1 MTGDRFEGLY
11 GRVYNTVI
19 QTPALRRG
27 IFTLWGSADPLLH
40 LDAIVAA
47 AAAEAGEGAI
57 LDVPCGGGTVLALL
71 QRAGFG
77 GSVIETDRAAA
88 MLHRAR
94 AAHRRLAPDYA
105 VEFLQ
110 ADARALPL
118 ETASVDVGLS
128 INGLHV
134 IPQPERFLA
143 ELARVI
149 RPGGAL
155 WLITPVSSPALR
167 SRAILKLA
175 RMLEII
181 PGAPPT
187 LAELHAMV
195 PAAGLHV
202 RRSLGG
208 RSITGLV
215 CDRP

>member
-1 MTGDRFEGLY
+1 MAGDRFEGLY
-11 GRVYNTVI
+11 GRIYNTVI
-19 QTPALRRG
+19 QTPALRCG
-27 IFTLWGSADPLLH
+27 VFTLWGSADPLLH

-47 AAAEAGEGAI
+47 AAAEAGAGTI

-77 GSVIETDRAAA
+77 GSVIESDRADA
-88 MLHRAR
+88 MLRRAE
-94 AAHRRLAPDYA
+94 AAHRRLAPTYA
-105 VEFLQ
+105 VEFLR

-118 ETASVDVGLS
+118 QTASVDVAIS

-143 ELARVI
+143 EVARVI

-175 RMLEII
+175 RMLAIT
-181 PGAPPT
+181 PAAPPT
-187 LAELHAMV
+187 LADLYAII
-195 PAAGLHV
+195 PTGGLRV

>member
-1 MTGDRFEGLY
+1 MAGDRFEGLY
-11 GRVYNTVI
+11 GRIYNTVI
-19 QTPALRRG
+19 QTPALRRA

-47 AAAEAGEGAI
+47 AAAEAGGGAI

-71 QRAGFG
+71 HRAGFEG
-77 GSVIETDRAAA
+77 TVIETDRADA
-88 MLHRAR
+88 MLRRAE
-94 AAHRRLAPDYA
+94 AAHRRLAPAYA

-118 ETASVDVGLS
+118 ETASVDLTIS
-128 INGLHV
+128 LNGLHV
-134 IPQPERFLA
+134 IPEPEQFLA

-167 SRAILKLA
+167 SQAILKLA
-175 RMLEII
+175 RMLAIT
-181 PGAPPT
+181 PAAPPT
-187 LAELHAMV
+187 LAHLHAMI
-195 PAAGLHV
+195 PAAGFQI

>member
-1 MTGDRFEGLY
+1 MAGDRFEGLY
-11 GRVYNTVI
+11 GRIYNTVI

-40 LDAIVAA
+40 LDAVVAA
-47 AAAEAGEGAI
+47 AAAEAGAGTI

-71 QRAGFG
+71 HRAGFG
-77 GSVIETDRAAA
+77 GTVIESDRADA
-88 MLHRAR
+88 MLRRAEAVR
-94 AAHRRLAPDYA
+94 RRLAPTYA
-105 VEFLQ
+105 VEFLR
-110 ADARALPL
+110 ADARRLPL
-118 ETASVDVGLS
+118 ETASVDVGIS

-134 IPQPERFLA
+134 IPQPERFLT

-155 WLITPVSSPALR
+155 WLITPVNSPALR

-175 RMLEII
+175 RTLAIT
-181 PGAPPT
+181 PAAPPT
-187 LAELHAMV
+187 LASLHAMIQS
-195 PAAGLHV
+195 AGLHV

>member
-1 MTGDRFEGLY
+1 MAGDRFEGLY
-11 GRVYNTVI
+11 GRIYNMVI
-19 QTPALRRG
+19 QTPALRRA

-40 LDAIVAA
+40 LDAIVLAA
-47 AAAEAGEGAI
+47 AGEAGGGTI
-57 LDVPCGGGTVLALL
+57 LDVPCGGGTVLAPL
-71 QRAGFG
+71 QWARFG
-77 GSVIETDRAAA
+77 GTVIESDRAAA
-88 MLHRAR
+88 MLRRAE
-94 AAHRRLAPDYA
+94 AANRRLAPDYA

-118 ETASVDVGLS
+118 EPASVDVGIS

-134 IPQPERFLA
+134 IPEPERFLA

-155 WLITPVSSPALR
+155 WLITPVSSPGLR
-167 SRAILKLA
+167 SRGILKLA
-175 RMLEII
+175 RMLGIT
-181 PGAPPT
+181 PTAPPT
-187 LAELHAMV
+187 LADLHAMI